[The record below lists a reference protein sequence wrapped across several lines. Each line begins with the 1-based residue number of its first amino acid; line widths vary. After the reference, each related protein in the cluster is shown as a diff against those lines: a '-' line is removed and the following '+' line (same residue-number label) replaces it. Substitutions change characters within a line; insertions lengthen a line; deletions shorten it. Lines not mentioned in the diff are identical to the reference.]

1 MVAFPRKVSHNA
13 LMSIAPPLLDGRRQ
27 RRQLLVALGV
37 AVFVVAQLLGYQLWL
52 SYHEEIENAKITSR
66 NYATI
71 FEARLDATLRRTDTV
86 LQALLRTTPEV
97 ALSKQ
102 AVAGFA
108 REVNAELDSR
118 MLNFQELAGLR
129 IFDADGDLLYTSDNQ
144 NAKYVNVAD
153 RNYFPLLRDNPQA
166 GLVFS
171 EVLVARTTG
180 RQSVVATRALRN
192 SQGVF
197 LGVVTALIDVDYFE
211 KIFRSLDVGA
221 HGLIAVRRTD
231 DFTLVVRSPPLASEV
246 NKPMPPGSLTREAIR
261 TGQKEATIE
270 MTAVVD
276 QLPRIFSIRKLEHY
290 PFYVLAALAH
300 DDVLAGWRTR
310 ALAVGVSGALLFA
323 LLAGLL
329 YRLWR
334 SERREA
340 RVLANLTAS
349 ESRLRTNS
357 ERLEI
362 FERLAENSGQGII
375 MARMDGIVTYAN
387 PALRRLIGIPLAADC
402 TDFSVKQF
410 YDAEERRR
418 VRDEIIPRVL
428 NEGFW
433 TGEIKAQTLDG
444 QAASTLQNLFVIRD
458 AAGEPQ
464 MIANV
469 LVDLSEREKVEAR
482 TRSLLAEMETIFS
495 NALVGIVHLN
505 KRLVVSCNRRFEEL
519 FGYGPGELI
528 GKSSETFY
536 ASHET
541 FEQIGIEAYATVG
554 EDKNYATE
562 LMLKR
567 KGGDTFWGALTGR
580 AIDPRRPNDGSIWI
594 YADIS
599 ERVQADKLLRESEE
613 AFRRLF
619 EDVKDPL
626 LLIRDGRFVDC
637 NAATLKFLGYY
648 SKAEFLNQS
657 PGEISPPCQP
667 DGRDSGEKAGEMI
680 AIAQQA
686 GYHRFEWLHLRADGS
701 TVPVEVTLTPI
712 TLGGEIILHT
722 LWRDIT
728 ERQLNETRLRLLA
741 GVFEHS
747 AEAIMITSHDNRILE
762 VNQSF
767 SRLTGYSADEARG
780 QNPRLLASGRTTPDE
795 FKLMWQS
802 IRDTGYWQGEL
813 WDKRKDG
820 SCYPKWLSI
829 STIRSA
835 TGDVDYYLGSFA
847 DISERKAAEEK
858 ISHLAHYD
866 VLTNLPNR
874 ANLQGRLE
882 QALAS
887 ARREGGSPVAVMF
900 LDLDRFKNIND
911 TLGHHVGD
919 VLLLEVA
926 RRLATSVRESDVVAR
941 LGGDEFVVLLT
952 GIDGMAAMRVA
963 GKILDAL
970 SKPYR
975 IEGHQLYTTASI
987 GIAVFPGDGDSV
999 EVLMQNADAAMYHA
1013 KAAGRNNTQFFT
1025 TSLNEAAKDRR
1036 ELEGDLHLALKRHE
1050 FVLHYQPQVSGG
1062 HRVVGAEVLLRW
1074 RHPQRGL
1081 ISPLRFIPMAE
1092 DTGLILPIGQWVLE
1106 TACAQLKLWSGDT
1119 LTRELQVA
1127 VNVSARQFRQAD
1139 FVEQVRKV
1147 VVSSGIDPTRLK
1159 LELTESLVLDNVE
1172 DTIEKMNAIKLL
1184 GVLFSMDDFGTGYS
1198 SLSYLTRLPLDQL
1211 KIDRAFVSQLPDN
1224 RSDAIIA
1231 QTIVTMGRSL
1241 GLNVIAEGV
1250 ETEAQHTFLESHGC
1264 HAYQGFLFSRPVP
1277 IDEFEQFLQHSLS
1290 ADAAVS

>member
-1 MVAFPRKVSHNA
+1 MG
-13 LMSIAPPLLDGRRQ
+13 IASPLFDGRRQ
-27 RRQLLVALGV
+27 RRQLLVAIGM

-52 SYHEEIENAKITSR
+52 SYNEEINNAKITSR
-66 NYATI
+66 NYAAI

-86 LQALLRTTPEV
+86 LQALVRTTPEAAMDKANV
-97 ALSKQ
+97 PRFVDVL
-102 AVAGFA
+102 
-108 REVNAELDSR
+108 NAELDSR
-118 MLNFQELAGLR
+118 LLNFDEVAGLR
-129 IFDADGDLLYTSDNQ
+129 IFDANGDLFYASG
-144 NAKYVNVAD
+144 NASAARANVAD
-153 RNYFPLLRDNPQA
+153 RSYFSQARDNPQA
-166 GLVFS
+166 GLIFS
-171 EVLVARTTG
+171 EVLVTRTTG
-180 RQSVVATRALRN
+180 RPSVVATRGLRN
-192 SQGVF
+192 KQGDF
-197 LGVVTALIDVDYFE
+197 LGVVVALLDVAHFQAL
-211 KIFRSLDVGA
+211 FQSLDIGA
-221 HGLIAVRRTD
+221 KGLLGIRRSD
-231 DFTLVVRSPPLASEV
+231 DFRLVVRWPPNDSQINTA
-246 NKPMPPGSLTREAIR
+246 PPPENPLRTAISVGKNE
-261 TGQKEATIE
+261 T
-270 MTAVVD
+270 TAEYAAPGDGVV
-276 QLPRIFSIRKLEHY
+276 RIFSMRRVERY
-290 PFYVLAALAH
+290 PFYVFAALARE
-300 DDVLAGWRTR
+300 DVLAGWRTR
-310 ALAVGVSGALLFA
+310 ALAVGVSGVLLLA
-323 LLAGLL
+323 LLASLL
-329 YRLWR
+329 YRLWH

-349 ESRLRTNS
+349 ESRLRANS
-357 ERLEI
+357 GRLEI
-362 FERLAENSGQGII
+362 FERLAENSGQGIA
-375 MARMDGIVTYAN
+375 MAQMDGTLDYIN
-387 PALRRLIGIPLAADC
+387 PAARKLLGLPHDAAC
-402 TDFSVKQF
+402 ASYSFKQF
-410 YDAEERRR
+410 YGEAERQRLREEL
-418 VRDEIIPRVL
+418 VPFVFQT
-428 NEGFW
+428 GQW
-433 TGEIKAQTLDG
+433 TGEIDLRSLDG
-444 QAASTLQNLFVIRD
+444 RIIPVLQNLFLIRNE
-458 AAGEPQ
+458 AGEPQ
-464 MIANV
+464 AIANV
-469 LVDLSEREKVEAR
+469 VADLSERQKAEED
-482 TRSLLAEMETIFS
+482 TRLVLAEMETIFS

-505 KRLVVSCNRRFEEL
+505 QRLVVSCNRRFEDL
-519 FGYGPGELI
+519 FGYAPGELI

-536 ASHET
+536 ASHDT
-541 FEQIGIEAYATVG
+541 FEQIGVEAYATVG
-554 EDKNYATE
+554 ENRNYSTE
-562 LMLKR
+562 LMLKH
-567 KGGDTFWGALTGR
+567 KDGSAFWGALTGR
-580 AIDPRRPNDGSIWI
+580 AIDPSRPNEGSIWI

-626 LLIRDGRFVDC
+626 LLIRDGRFIDC

-648 SKAEFLNQS
+648 NKAEFLNQS
-657 PGEISPPCQP
+657 PGEISPLCQP
-667 DGRDSGEKAGEMI
+667 DGRDSGEKANEMI

-767 SRLTGYSADEARG
+767 SRLTGYSADESRG
-780 QNPRLLASGRTTPDE
+780 QNPRLLASGRTTPEE
-795 FKLMWQS
+795 FQLMWQS

-858 ISHLAHYD
+858 ISHLAHFD
-866 VLTNLPNR
+866 ALTNLPNR

-900 LDLDRFKNIND
+900 LDLDRFKNVND
-911 TLGHHVGD
+911 TLGHHIGD

-926 RRLATSVRESDVVAR
+926 RRLRASVRESDVVAR

-952 GIDGMAAMRVA
+952 GIDGMAATRVA

-975 IEGHQLYTTASI
+975 MEGHQLYTTASV

-1013 KAAGRNNTQFFT
+1013 KAAGRNNAQFFT
-1025 TSLNEAAKDRR
+1025 ASLNEAARDRH
-1036 ELEGDLHLALKRHE
+1036 ELEGDLHLALQRQE
-1050 FVLHYQPQVSGG
+1050 FILHYQPQVTGER
-1062 HRVVGAEVLLRW
+1062 RVVGAEVLLRW
-1074 RHPQRGL
+1074 LHPKRGL

-1106 TACAQLKLWSGDT
+1106 TACAQLKLWSDDA

-1139 FVEQVRKV
+1139 FVEQVRRV
-1147 VVSSGIDPTRLK
+1147 VLSSGIDPTRLK

-1250 ETEAQHTFLESHGC
+1250 ETEAQHAFLESHGC

-1277 IDEFEQFLQHSLS
+1277 VDEFEQFVQQSLP